1 MNQTYMKYKS
11 MGLCVKCGSIV
22 ADGQIYCIG
31 CREKRS
37 IQRKREREMKKRE
50 RELAKNP
57 KINKK
62 PMLSLEEVNRMA
74 KERGVSYGQMVTLLE
89 MEKG

>member
-1 MNQTYMKYKS
+1 MSETYWRYKS

-22 ADGQIYCIG
+22 ADKQTLCIG

-37 IQRKREREMKKRE
+37 IRRKRE
-50 RELAKNP
+50 RELAKKP
-57 KINKK
+57 QSIKK

-74 KERGVSYGQMVTLLE
+74 MERGISYGQMVTLLE

>member
-1 MNQTYMKYKS
+1 MSETYWRYKS

-22 ADGQIYCIG
+22 ADEQIYCIG

-37 IQRKREREMKKRE
+37 IRRKRE
-50 RELAKNP
+50 RELAKRAKNP
-57 KINKK
+57 QSIKK

-74 KERGVSYGQMVTLLE
+74 MERGISYGQMVTLLE

>member
-22 ADGQIYCIG
+22 ADERTLCIG
-31 CREKRS
+31 CREKKS
-37 IQRKREREMKKRE
+37 KQRKRA

-57 KINKK
+57 QIIKK

-74 KERGVSYGQMVTLLE
+74 MERGISYGQMVTLLE

>member
-1 MNQTYMKYKS
+1 MSETYWRYKS

-22 ADGQIYCIG
+22 ADERRLCIG
-31 CREKRS
+31 CREKKSR
-37 IQRKREREMKKRE
+37 QRKRAREREKRE
-50 RELAKNP
+50 RELAMNP
-57 KINKK
+57 QSIKK

-74 KERGVSYGQMVTLLE
+74 MERGISYGQMVTLLE